1 MEGMR
6 ISWAGDRLDHLNY
19 KVDAL
24 SVRVDALSVR
34 VDELSR
40 RMDDGFKELR
50 GELSALQRTMIVA
63 LVALFASQIG
73 LIVAQL

>member
-1 MEGMR
+1 MENMR
-6 ISWAGDRLDHLNY
+6 ISWTADRLDHLNY

-24 SVRVDALSVR
+24 GER
-34 VDELSR
+34 VDELAR

-50 GELSALQRTMIVA
+50 GEISALQRTMIVA

-73 LIVAQL
+73 LIVTQL